1 MLVHGWNWE
10 SLRVKT
16 FFMST
21 VKFLVLICCRTVIFI
36 VQFGSDKG
44 IVYPSVTK
52 NFEENCFIMCEFTI
66 HNCLHSCIY

>member
-10 SLRVKT
+10 RLRVKT

-44 IVYPSVTK
+44 IVYPSVAK